1 MTWSFW
7 IILADILIFRHDSER
22 QLEFLL
28 DLAKDD
34 ADVGY
39 ISLGNWAILM
49 SIDIPAQRMAQEGT
63 GRTSFDIYI
72 YNYIYRLDSMTITN
86 PSSNSYASNK

>member
-72 YNYIYRLDSMTITN
+72 IIFIDWIL
-86 PSSNSYASNK
+86 

>member
-28 DLAKDD
+28 DLARDD

-49 SIDIPAQRMAQEGT
+49 SIDIPAQRSIWHRKAQDELVL
-63 GRTSFDIYI
+63 IYI

-86 PSSNSYASNK
+86 TSSN